1 MYIFNVRY
9 AIFLFFSTLHYVGF
23 PQMVLFKIQVFTGSV
38 HTKHIF
44 LPPWSQHVGFF
55 VQAVIFSVASLL
67 SAFGVY
73 LQE

>member
-1 MYIFNVRY
+1 MSDML
-9 AIFLFFSTLHYVGF
+9 LFCSSGGLPTNGA
-23 PQMVLFKIQVFTGSV
+23 FKIQVFTGFV